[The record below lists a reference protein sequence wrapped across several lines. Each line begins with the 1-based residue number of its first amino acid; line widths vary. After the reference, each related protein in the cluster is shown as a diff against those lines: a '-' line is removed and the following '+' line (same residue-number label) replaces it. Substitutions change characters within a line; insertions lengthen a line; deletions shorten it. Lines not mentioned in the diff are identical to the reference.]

1 MTTKVVFKDDSFNS
15 ALIESSWKSEK
26 KGLSKTAE
34 CQTSSDLY
42 EFDDSETQ
50 TTVATDAETQVY
62 KITDKDE
69 EVSVFNFILDVIQC
83 NLFLKCVYEY
93 IIYYSE

>member
-15 ALIESSWKSEK
+15 AVIASSWKSEK

-50 TTVATDAETQVY
+50 TTISTDAETQIF
-62 KITDKDE
+62 KITDNDE
-69 EVSVFNFILDVIQC
+69 VHIFNFILNCISLLSVSY
-83 NLFLKCVYEY
+83 LY
-93 IIYYSE
+93 

>member
-1 MTTKVVFKDDSFNS
+1 MTSKVVFKNDSFNS

-26 KGLSKTAE
+26 KGLAKTAE

-50 TTVATDAETQVY
+50 TAVSTDAETQIS

-69 EVSVFNFILDVIQC
+69 VHAF
-83 NLFLKCVYEY
+83 
-93 IIYYSE
+93 